1 MSEQYFNNI
10 LGNHSSLKTPFWD
23 PIPDNMKACVASTF
37 PNNDV
42 PVITSSDDSN
52 TSKIEAITEL
62 LKQTLASREKTLPE
76 TDILRFKT
84 MHALAMSY
92 TMRSK
97 WEDGQATYERLISE
111 SRKAFG
117 PDSKPE
123 LGAVSNISG
132 VYEELGK
139 YSQAEESYKKSLVQ
153 LEIVLGKETPQYLGS
168 VRGLV
173 DILCKQGKT
182 DEAGKLLLEGEMI
195 VERMGGPFKEEE
207 VEAMKKCS
215 DKYKKERK

>member
-1 MSEQYFNNI
+1 MSEQYYNNI

-23 PIPDNMKACVASTF
+23 PISDNMKACMAQTF

-42 PVITSSDDSN
+42 PAITSSDNSN
-52 TSKIEAITEL
+52 TSKLEAITEL
-62 LKQTLASREKTLPE
+62 LKQTLTMREKTLLPSDRLQF
-76 TDILRFKT
+76 TT

-92 TMRSK
+92 TMQNK
-97 WEDGQATYERLISE
+97 WEDGQATYERLVVE
-111 SRKAFG
+111 SRKALG

-123 LGAVSNISG
+123 LGAVFNLSS

-153 LEIVLGKETPQYLGS
+153 LEMVLGKETPQYLGA

-182 DEAGKLLLEGEMI
+182 EEAGKLLSEGERI
-195 VERMGGPFKEEE
+195 VEGMGGPFKEEE
-207 VEAMKKCS
+207 VEAMKECS
-215 DKYKKERK
+215 DKSRKN